1 LIAQTTLL
9 KKSRLVNYQTLIGRL
24 KDLERKHNATSD
36 PEILRQVKE
45 TKNKIDNIL
54 LTEVEKLDLLNK
66 PIMRE
71 VPKQADYWL
80 DA

>member
-1 LIAQTTLL
+1 M
-9 KKSRLVNYQTLIGRL
+9 
-24 KDLERKHNATSD
+24 
-36 PEILRQVKE
+36 KE